1 MIIGMDFGTTNS
13 GISVYD
19 GQHLQLIPIDSANQ
33 NATIARTALYIT
45 NDRQIYIGR
54 QAIDTYYEQNLNR
67 PARFEQV
74 WVGEITLTFAEIGTF
89 VRDVFIEKDV
99 LSPGRLFLSFKMGL
113 SSLNYLGTVV
123 GSHFYFLEDIIATY
137 LYIAR
142 MRAEQHLQREI
153 KQIVLGRPVR
163 YSYDAEE
170 NKLAQERMLKA
181 AFKAGFE
188 DVYLQYEPIAAAY
201 HYESTIEQ
209 GEQNVLIFDFGG
221 GTLDLSI
228 IRVGNPK
235 TRAVLANG
243 GLPIAGDVFDQ
254 KIVREKLPPYFGEGS
269 YYRVGKNSLK
279 VPSSFYEAF
288 SNWQDM
294 LALNRPDFF
303 ESIKRIE
310 QTAQRPHQI
319 RALEH
324 LISSNYGL
332 QMFDI
337 VEATKRE
344 LSSNTQA
351 MIKLDGE
358 DFTVRQLLTRLE
370 FERIIRS
377 DILDID
383 AYLDEMLQQAGLRA
397 DQIDAIIRTGG
408 SSQIPAFV
416 DMLERRFGKDKVRS
430 LDVFSSVT
438 SGLGIIGHQIETGQI
453 DAQVHH
459 SKDYAEAT
467 NNARNGLPAIDF
479 EVLKKYITFTETQA
493 EPEPPARALVTLSDD
508 NVVSAALVEADTL
521 DTEGLH
527 LDQTAQLIAL
537 PADDRVLLATSDY
550 RFTLKTPRQL
560 VSLRELGLNLA
571 ETEGFKMD
579 VFGDEHVTGMMH
591 WEAFTPKAW
600 ALLIS
605 SGGYFKTF
613 QAEPLIARV
622 EQPVM
627 YTVPRL
633 KGDPLQFIERPEN
646 GEVVLFSSS
655 GRAVRIGSALLQ
667 DLEGRVMNVPSR
679 DRVIAAFALSQPT
692 QFVVAS
698 AAGQVACLDSADLP
712 LAQNLNSTGA
722 KVVTW
727 RTLQSVGL
735 MEHVTQVVTTYGL
748 RPLDDEALQK
758 GKISLKKDESLVGL
772 V

>member
-13 GISVYD
+13 GIAVYA
-19 GQHLQLIPIDSANQ
+19 GQHLQLIPIDNANA

-89 VRDVFIEKDV
+89 VRDVYIEKDV
-99 LSPGRLFLSFKMGL
+99 LAPGRLFLSFKMGL

-153 KQIVLGRPVR
+153 RQIVLGRPVR

-188 DVYLQYEPIAAAY
+188 TVYLQYEPIAAAY
-201 HYESTIEQ
+201 HYESTIDA

-235 TRAVLANG
+235 NRAVLANG

-269 YYRVGKNSLK
+269 TYREGRNTLP
-279 VPSSFYEAF
+279 VPTSFYEAF
-288 SNWQDM
+288 GNWQDM
-294 LALNRPDFF
+294 LALNKPRFF
-303 ESIKRIE
+303 EDIKRIE

-319 RALEH
+319 RALQR

-344 LSSNTQA
+344 LSSKSQA
-351 MIKLDGE
+351 MIKLDGD
-358 DFTVRQLLTRLE
+358 DFTVRQLLTRSD

-377 DILDID
+377 DILNIG

-416 DMLERRFGKDKVRS
+416 ELLEQRFGKEKVRS

-438 SGLGIIGHQIETGQI
+438 SGLGIIGHQIESGQI
-453 DAQVHH
+453 EAQAHH
-459 SKDYAEAT
+459 SRDYTLAT
-467 NNARNGLPAIDF
+467 NAARKGVPAIDF
-479 EVLKKYITFTETQA
+479 DVLKKYITFTETQA
-493 EPEPPARALVTLSDD
+493 TAEPPARALVTLTDD
-508 NVVSAALVEADTL
+508 HTVQAGFMEAEALPLAGAVQAL
-521 DTEGLH
+521 
-527 LDQTAQLIAL
+527 AL

-560 VSLRELGLNLA
+560 VTLEELGLNLA
-571 ETEGFKMD
+571 ETEGFQQD
-579 VFGDEHVTGMMH
+579 VFGDEHVTGLMH
-591 WEAFTPKAW
+591 WEAFTPSDW
-600 ALLIS
+600 ALLVT

-613 QAEPLIARV
+613 QAGPLISRI

-627 YTVPRL
+627 YTIPRL
-633 KGDPLQFIERPEN
+633 KGHPLQFIERPEN
-646 GEVVLFSSS
+646 GEVLLFSSS
-655 GRAVRIGSALLQ
+655 GRAVRLPEALLQ
-667 DLEGRVMNVPSR
+667 DLEARAMNVSPR
-679 DRVIAAFALSQPT
+679 ERVLAAFALSRSA
-692 QFVVAS
+692 QFILAS
-698 AAGQVACLDSADLP
+698 AAGQITCLDSADVP
-712 LAQNLNSTGA
+712 LAEALNTNGA
-722 KVVTW
+722 KVTTW
-727 RTLQSVGL
+727 RTLQHVAL
-735 MEHVTQVVTTYGL
+735 LERVTQAVTTQRL
-748 RPLDDEALQK
+748 LPVDETTLQR
-758 GKISLKKDESLVGL
+758 GKISLKKGENLVGL
-772 V
+772 I